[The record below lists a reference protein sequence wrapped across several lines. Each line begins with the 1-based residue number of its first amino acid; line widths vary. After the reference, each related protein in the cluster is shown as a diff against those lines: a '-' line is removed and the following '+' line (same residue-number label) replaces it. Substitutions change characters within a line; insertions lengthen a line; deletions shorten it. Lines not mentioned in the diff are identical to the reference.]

1 MNEKLKE
8 AFDQIHAEESLKQ
21 HTRDYLAREVYSGK
35 RAHRSRPARR
45 LLPAAAA
52 ACLLLAAGV
61 CGGWMFFTPT
71 ACISIDVNPSFELGI
86 NRFDRII
93 SVEGYNEEG
102 EAIAEA
108 LDIRYMPYEEA
119 VEAVLENGELAAY
132 LTDDAAVT
140 FTVAGRD
147 TKQSSRILGHV
158 ERCTEGHANTYCH
171 AGTAGEME
179 DAHHAGMSVG
189 KYRAWLALRE
199 AGLDL
204 TQEDVQDMT
213 MRQIRDLLE
222 EAGADPDAA
231 ASSLPAG
238 NEAGT
243 HHRSEGQHGHGRH
256 GNS

>member
-1 MNEKLKE
+1 M
-8 AFDQIHAEESLKQ
+8 
-21 HTRDYLAREVYSGK
+21 
-35 RAHRSRPARR
+35 
-45 LLPAAAA
+45 
-52 ACLLLAAGV
+52 LLAAGV

-71 ACISIDVNPSFELGI
+71 ACISIDVNPSLELGI

-93 SVEGYNEEG
+93 SVKGYNEEG
-102 EAIAEA
+102 RGDRRGAG
-108 LDIRYMPYEEA
+108 YPVYA
-119 VEAVLENGELAAY
+119 VRGGGGRGPGERGVCRLFN
-132 LTDDAAVT
+132 DDAAVT

-147 TKQSSRILGHV
+147 TEQSSRILGHV

-204 TQEDVQDMT
+204 TQEEVQDMT

-222 EAGADPDAA
+222 
-231 ASSLPAG
+231 
-238 NEAGT
+238 EAGT